1 VRSLDFKKTAL
12 QIFKPVDPFLELYTH
27 MNNSHNE
34 TVTRQGKTY
43 LYDPDHDCY
52 YAVHSDRSRWDSYGW
67 LAVILALSTVALY
80 FEFYPIR

>member
-1 VRSLDFKKTAL
+1 
-12 QIFKPVDPFLELYTH
+12 

-34 TVTRQGKTY
+34 TVTRQGRIY
-43 LYDPDHDCY
+43 HYDPDRDVFR
-52 YAVHSDRSRWDSYGW
+52 AEPQPSRWDSYGW